1 VSRPMIAAGVALLA
15 IGVATPAR
23 ACAVHAPLNLAAARN
38 ADVVVIGRVSG
49 YRGGGRNSGGFNV
62 AVDEVLSGRAARML
76 RVGLEPGLG
85 GRAPALLRGRVLM
98 ALRRSSPQGG
108 LTVIQHICSDPF
120 ILDASSARA
129 RTVRGMLGRR
139 R

>member
-1 VSRPMIAAGVALLA
+1 MCRLMIAAAVALLA
-15 IGVATPAR
+15 IGAATPAG

-49 YRGGGRNSGGFNV
+49 YRGGGRNSGDFNL
-62 AVDEVLSGRAARML
+62 AVDEVLSGRAARTL

-85 GRAPALLRGRVLM
+85 GPAPALLRGRVLI
-98 ALRRSSPQGG
+98 ALRRSSPRGG
-108 LTVIQHICSDPF
+108 LLVIQHICSDPF
-120 ILDASSARA
+120 ILDASSAQA